1 VPGIQEWL
9 VIAVIALIVLGPDR
23 LPGVARQAGQLLA
36 RLRAESQRSMSEL
49 QRIAEVRELQD
60 ELRGLTSDLRT
71 ARDDAWRGLDG
82 ATDRRRRGDGR
93 AVTTPFDPE
102 AT

>member
-1 VPGIQEWL
+1 MPGFQEWL

-36 RLRAESQRSMSEL
+36 RLRAESQRSMAEL

-60 ELRGLTSDLRT
+60 ELKGLKSDLRS
-71 ARDDAWRGLDG
+71 ARDDAWSGLDG
-82 ATDRRRRGDGR
+82 AADRRGRGDGQP
-93 AVTTPFDPE
+93 VTTPFDPE